1 MDDDTSFRVQD
12 DCEEPSL
19 PSQPPRAQPF
29 TGDTDNNDDNDDD
42 VCMKCFTGGVSTGYP
57 RPPHQDYVD
66 RTDLR
71 AGKGDTKGDSRG
83 HVINTGALYRQPLLN
98 GQGQGDKVGLV
109 ITDNIQ
115 NLLHVFIPGPGCGAK
130 K

>member
-1 MDDDTSFRVQD
+1 M
-12 DCEEPSL
+12 
-19 PSQPPRAQPF
+19 
-29 TGDTDNNDDNDDD
+29 
-42 VCMKCFTGGVSTGYP
+42 STGYP

-83 HVINTGALYRQPLLN
+83 HVINTGALYRQPLLS

-109 ITDNIQ
+109 TTDNIQ
-115 NLLHVFIPGPGCGAK
+115 NLLYMSLFQDQGVGQKNNNYLLGLLYK

>member
-29 TGDTDNNDDNDDD
+29 TGDDNNDDDID
-42 VCMKCFTGGVSTGYP
+42 VSMKCFTGGVSTGYP

-71 AGKGDTKGDSRG
+71 VGKGDTKGDSRG

-115 NLLHVFIPGPGCGAK
+115 NLLHVFIPGPGFGAK